1 MKLFIDTANC
11 LQIKELDQSSI
22 IDGVTTNPSL
32 MAKEGIKG
40 ADNWIKHYTYICTL
54 VNGPVSAEVIATD
67 YNGMLKEAYELASLH
82 KNIVV
87 KIPMTKNGIKVISGL
102 TTDGIKT
109 NCTLIFTAA
118 QALLAAKVGAT
129 YVSPFIGRLE
139 DIDEDGLGLIKSIRT
154 IYDQYKFDTQILAA
168 SIRNQKHLIKC
179 AELGADVATVP
190 YSILSE
196 LFNHPLTTKGL
207 EQFLTDHAKLNGL
220 QETLD

>member
-1 MKLFIDTANC
+1 MRLFIDTANC
-11 LQIKELDQSSI
+11 LKIKELEESSI

-40 ADNWIKHYTYICTL
+40 HDNWIKHYAIICTL
-54 VNGPVSAEVIATD
+54 INGPISAEVISTD
-67 YNGMLKEAYELASLH
+67 YKEMLQEAYDLASLH

-87 KIPMTKNGIKVISGL
+87 KIPMTKNGIKVISVL

-139 DIDEDGLGLIKSIRT
+139 DIDEDGLGLIKTIRT
-154 IYDQYKFDTQILAA
+154 VYDQYNFKTQILAA
-168 SIRNQKHLIKC
+168 SIRNQNHLIKC
-179 AELGADVATVP
+179 AELGADVVTAP
-190 YSILSE
+190 YSILSNM
-196 LFNHPLTTKGL
+196 FDHPLTTKGL
-207 EQFLTDHAKLNGL
+207 QQFLADHAKLNV
-220 QETLD
+220 

>member
-1 MKLFIDTANC
+1 MRLFIDTANC
-11 LQIKELDQSSI
+11 LKIKELEESSI

-40 ADNWIKHYTYICTL
+40 HDNWIKHYAIICTL
-54 VNGPVSAEVIATD
+54 VNGPISAEVISTD
-67 YNGMLKEAYELASLH
+67 YKEMLQEAYDLASLH

-87 KIPMTKNGIKVISGL
+87 KIPMTKNGIKVISVL

-139 DIDEDGLGLIKSIRT
+139 DIDEDGLGLIKTIRT
-154 IYDQYKFDTQILAA
+154 VYDQYNFKTQILAA
-168 SIRNQKHLIKC
+168 SIRNQNHLIKC
-179 AELGADVATVP
+179 AELGADVVTAP
-190 YSILSE
+190 YSILSNM
-196 LFNHPLTTKGL
+196 FDHPLTTKGL
-207 EQFLTDHAKLNGL
+207 QQFLADHAKLNV
-220 QETLD
+220 

>member
-11 LQIKELDQSSI
+11 LQIKELEELSI

-32 MAKEGIKG
+32 MAQEGIKG
-40 ADNWIKHYTYICTL
+40 HDNWIKHYAIICTL
-54 VNGPVSAEVIATD
+54 VNGPISAEVISTD
-67 YNGMLKEAYELASLH
+67 YKEMLQEAYDLASLH

-87 KIPMTKNGIKVISGL
+87 KIPMTKNGIKVISVL

-139 DIDEDGLGLIKSIRT
+139 DIDEDGLGLIKTIRT
-154 IYDQYKFDTQILAA
+154 VYDQYNFKTQILAA
-168 SIRNQKHLIKC
+168 SIRNQNHLIKC
-179 AELGADVATVP
+179 AELGADVVTAP
-190 YSILSE
+190 YSILSNM
-196 LFNHPLTTKGL
+196 FDHPLTTKGL
-207 EQFLTDHAKLNGL
+207 QQFLADHAKLNV
-220 QETLD
+220 

>member
-11 LQIKELDQSSI
+11 LQIKELEESSI

-40 ADNWIKHYTYICTL
+40 HDNWIKHYAIICTL
-54 VNGPVSAEVIATD
+54 VNGPISAEVISTD
-67 YNGMLKEAYELASLH
+67 YKEMLQEAYDLASLH

-87 KIPMTKNGIKVISGL
+87 KIPMTKNGIKVISVL

-139 DIDEDGLGLIKSIRT
+139 DINEDGLGLIKTIRT
-154 IYDQYKFDTQILAA
+154 VYDQYNFKTQILAA
-168 SIRNQKHLIKC
+168 SIRNQNHLIKC
-179 AELGADVATVP
+179 AELGADVVTAP
-190 YSILSE
+190 YSILSNM
-196 LFNHPLTTKGL
+196 FDHPLTTKGL
-207 EQFLTDHAKLNGL
+207 QQFLADHAKLNV
-220 QETLD
+220 

>member
-11 LQIKELDQSSI
+11 LQIRELEESSI

-40 ADNWIKHYTYICTL
+40 HDNWIKHYAIICTL
-54 VNGPVSAEVIATD
+54 VNGPISAEVISTD
-67 YNGMLKEAYELASLH
+67 YKEMLQEAYDLASLH

-87 KIPMTKNGIKVISGL
+87 KIPMTKNGIKVISVL

-139 DIDEDGLGLIKSIRT
+139 DIDEDGLGLIKTIRT
-154 IYDQYKFDTQILAA
+154 VYDQYNFKTQILAA
-168 SIRNQKHLIKC
+168 SIRNQNHLIKC
-179 AELGADVATVP
+179 AELGADVVTAP
-190 YSILSE
+190 YSILSNM
-196 LFNHPLTTKGL
+196 FDHPLTTKGL
-207 EQFLTDHAKLNGL
+207 QQFLADHAKLNV
-220 QETLD
+220 

>member
-11 LQIKELDQSSI
+11 LQIKELEELSI

-40 ADNWIKHYTYICTL
+40 HDNWIKHYAIICTL
-54 VNGPVSAEVIATD
+54 VNGPISAEVISTD
-67 YNGMLKEAYELASLH
+67 YKEMLQEAYNLASLH

-87 KIPMTKNGIKVISGL
+87 KIPMTKNGIKVISVL

-139 DIDEDGLGLIKSIRT
+139 DIDEDGLGLIKTIRT
-154 IYDQYKFDTQILAA
+154 VYDKYNFKTQILAA
-168 SIRNQKHLIKC
+168 SIRNQNHLVKC
-179 AELGADVATVP
+179 AELGADVVTAP
-190 YSILSE
+190 YSILSNM
-196 LFNHPLTTKGL
+196 FDHPLTTKGL
-207 EQFLTDHAKLNGL
+207 QQFLADHAKLNV
-220 QETLD
+220 

>member
-1 MKLFIDTANC
+1 MRLFIDTANC
-11 LQIKELDQSSI
+11 LKIKELEESSI

-40 ADNWIKHYTYICTL
+40 HDNWIKHYTIICTL
-54 VNGPVSAEVIATD
+54 VNGPISAEVISTD
-67 YNGMLKEAYELASLH
+67 YKEMLQEAYDLASLH

-87 KIPMTKNGIKVISGL
+87 KIPMTKNGIKVISVL

-139 DIDEDGLGLIKSIRT
+139 DIDEDGLGLIKTIRT
-154 IYDQYKFDTQILAA
+154 VYDQYNFKTQILAA
-168 SIRNQKHLIKC
+168 SIRNQNHLIKC
-179 AELGADVATVP
+179 AELGADVVTAP
-190 YSILSE
+190 YSILSNM
-196 LFNHPLTTKGL
+196 FDHPLTTKGL
-207 EQFLTDHAKLNGL
+207 QQFLADHAKLNV
-220 QETLD
+220 

>member
-11 LQIKELDQSSI
+11 LQIKELEESSI

-40 ADNWIKHYTYICTL
+40 HDNWIKHYTIICTL
-54 VNGPVSAEVIATD
+54 VNGPISAEVISTD
-67 YNGMLKEAYELASLH
+67 YKEMLQEAYDLASLH

-87 KIPMTKNGIKVISGL
+87 KIPMTKNGIKVISVL

-139 DIDEDGLGLIKSIRT
+139 DINEDGLGLIKTIRT
-154 IYDQYKFDTQILAA
+154 VYDQYNFKTQILAA
-168 SIRNQKHLIKC
+168 SIRNQNHLIKC
-179 AELGADVATVP
+179 AELGADVVTAP
-190 YSILSE
+190 YSILSNM
-196 LFNHPLTTKGL
+196 FDHPLTTKGL
-207 EQFLTDHAKLNGL
+207 QQFLADHAKLNV
-220 QETLD
+220 

>member
-1 MKLFIDTANC
+1 MRLFIDTANC
-11 LQIKELDQSSI
+11 LKIKELEESSI

-40 ADNWIKHYTYICTL
+40 HDNWIKHYAIICTL
-54 VNGPVSAEVIATD
+54 INGPISAEVISTD
-67 YNGMLKEAYELASLH
+67 YKEMLQEAYDLASLH

-87 KIPMTKNGIKVISGL
+87 KIPMTKNGIKVISVL

-139 DIDEDGLGLIKSIRT
+139 DINEDGLGLIKTIRT
-154 IYDQYKFDTQILAA
+154 VYDQYNFKTQILAA
-168 SIRNQKHLIKC
+168 SIRNQNHLIKC
-179 AELGADVATVP
+179 AELGADVVTAP
-190 YSILSE
+190 YSILSNM
-196 LFNHPLTTKGL
+196 FDHPLTTKGL
-207 EQFLTDHAKLNGL
+207 QQFLADHAKLNV
-220 QETLD
+220 

>member
-11 LQIKELDQSSI
+11 LQIKELEESSI

-40 ADNWIKHYTYICTL
+40 HDNWIKHYAIICTL
-54 VNGPVSAEVIATD
+54 INGPISAEVISTD
-67 YNGMLKEAYELASLH
+67 YKEMLQEAYDLASLH

-87 KIPMTKNGIKVISGL
+87 KIPMTKIGIKVISVL

-139 DIDEDGLGLIKSIRT
+139 DINEDGLGLIKTIRT
-154 IYDQYKFDTQILAA
+154 VYDQYNFKTQILAA
-168 SIRNQKHLIKC
+168 SIRNQNHLVKC
-179 AELGADVATVP
+179 AELGADVVTAP
-190 YSILSE
+190 YSILSNM
-196 LFNHPLTTKGL
+196 FDHPLTTKGL
-207 EQFLTDHAKLNGL
+207 QQFLADHAKLNV
-220 QETLD
+220 

>member
-11 LQIKELDQSSI
+11 MKIKELEESSI

-40 ADNWIKHYTYICTL
+40 HDNWIKHYTIICTL
-54 VNGPVSAEVIATD
+54 VNGPISAEVISTD
-67 YNGMLKEAYELASLH
+67 YKEMLQEAYDLASLH

-87 KIPMTKNGIKVISGL
+87 KIPMTKNGIKVISVL

-139 DIDEDGLGLIKSIRT
+139 DINEDGLGLIKTIRT
-154 IYDQYKFDTQILAA
+154 VYDQYNFKTQILAA
-168 SIRNQKHLIKC
+168 SIRNQNHLIKC
-179 AELGADVATVP
+179 AELGADVVTAP
-190 YSILSE
+190 YSILSNM
-196 LFNHPLTTKGL
+196 FDHPLTTKGL
-207 EQFLTDHAKLNGL
+207 QQFLADHAKLNV
-220 QETLD
+220 

>member
-11 LQIKELDQSSI
+11 LQIKELEELSI

-32 MAKEGIKG
+32 MAKEGING
-40 ADNWIKHYTYICTL
+40 HDNWIKHYAIICTL
-54 VNGPVSAEVIATD
+54 VNGPISAEVISTD
-67 YNGMLKEAYELASLH
+67 YKEMLQEAYNLASLH

-87 KIPMTKNGIKVISGL
+87 KIPMTKNGIKVISVL

-139 DIDEDGLGLIKSIRT
+139 DIDEDGLGLIKTIRT
-154 IYDQYKFDTQILAA
+154 VYDQYNFKTQILAA
-168 SIRNQKHLIKC
+168 SIRNQNHLI
-179 AELGADVATVP
+179 
-190 YSILSE
+190 
-196 LFNHPLTTKGL
+196 
-207 EQFLTDHAKLNGL
+207 
-220 QETLD
+220 

>member
-11 LQIKELDQSSI
+11 LQIKELEESSI

-40 ADNWIKHYTYICTL
+40 HDNWIKHYAIICTL
-54 VNGPVSAEVIATD
+54 INGPISAQVISTD
-67 YNGMLKEAYELASLH
+67 YKEMLQEAYDLASLH

-87 KIPMTKNGIKVISGL
+87 KIPMTKNGIKVISVL

-139 DIDEDGLGLIKSIRT
+139 DINEDGLGLIKTIRT
-154 IYDQYKFDTQILAA
+154 VYDQYNFKTQILAA
-168 SIRNQKHLIKC
+168 SIRNQNHLIKC
-179 AELGADVATVP
+179 AELGADVVTAP
-190 YSILSE
+190 YSILSNM
-196 LFNHPLTTKGL
+196 FNHPLTTKGL
-207 EQFLTDHAKLNGL
+207 QQFLADHAKLNV
-220 QETLD
+220 

>member
-1 MKLFIDTANC
+1 MRLFIDTANC
-11 LQIKELDQSSI
+11 LKIKELEESSI

-40 ADNWIKHYTYICTL
+40 HDNWIKHYTIICTL
-54 VNGPVSAEVIATD
+54 VNGPISAEVISTD
-67 YNGMLKEAYELASLH
+67 YKEMLQEAYGLASLH

-87 KIPMTKNGIKVISGL
+87 KIPMTKNGIKVISVL

-139 DIDEDGLGLIKSIRT
+139 DINEDGLGLIKTIRT
-154 IYDQYKFDTQILAA
+154 VYDQYNFKTQILAA
-168 SIRNQKHLIKC
+168 SIRNQNHLVKC
-179 AELGADVATVP
+179 AELGADVVTAP
-190 YSILSE
+190 YSILSNM
-196 LFNHPLTTKGL
+196 FDHPLTTKGL
-207 EQFLTDHAKLNGL
+207 QQFLADHAKLNV
-220 QETLD
+220 

>member
-11 LQIKELDQSSI
+11 LQIKELEESSI

-40 ADNWIKHYTYICTL
+40 HDNWIKHYAIICTL
-54 VNGPVSAEVIATD
+54 VNGPISAEVISTD
-67 YNGMLKEAYELASLH
+67 YKEMLQEAYDLASLH

-87 KIPMTKNGIKVISGL
+87 KIPMTKNGIKVISVL

-139 DIDEDGLGLIKSIRT
+139 DIDEDGLGLIKTIRT
-154 IYDQYKFDTQILAA
+154 VYDQYNFKTQILAA
-168 SIRNQKHLIKC
+168 SIRNQNHLIKC
-179 AELGADVATVP
+179 AELGADVVTAP
-190 YSILSE
+190 YSILSNM
-196 LFNHPLTTKGL
+196 FDHPLTTKGL
-207 EQFLTDHAKLNGL
+207 QQFLADHAKLNV
-220 QETLD
+220 

>member
-11 LQIKELDQSSI
+11 MKIKELEESSI

-40 ADNWIKHYTYICTL
+40 HDNWIKHYAIICTL
-54 VNGPVSAEVIATD
+54 VNGPISAEVISTD
-67 YNGMLKEAYELASLH
+67 YKEMLQEAYDLASLH

-87 KIPMTKNGIKVISGL
+87 KIPMTKNGIKVISVL

-139 DIDEDGLGLIKSIRT
+139 DIDEDGLGLIKTIRT
-154 IYDQYKFDTQILAA
+154 VYDQYNFKTQILAA
-168 SIRNQKHLIKC
+168 SIRNQNHLIKC
-179 AELGADVATVP
+179 AELGADVVTAP
-190 YSILSE
+190 YSILSNM
-196 LFNHPLTTKGL
+196 FDHPLTTKGL
-207 EQFLTDHAKLNGL
+207 QQFLADHAKLNV
-220 QETLD
+220 

>member
-11 LQIKELDQSSI
+11 LQIKELEESSI

-40 ADNWIKHYTYICTL
+40 HDNWIKHYAIICTL
-54 VNGPVSAEVIATD
+54 INGPISAEVISTD
-67 YNGMLKEAYELASLH
+67 YKEMLQEAYDLASLH

-87 KIPMTKNGIKVISGL
+87 KIPMTKNGIKVISVL

-139 DIDEDGLGLIKSIRT
+139 DINEDGLGLIKTIRT
-154 IYDQYKFDTQILAA
+154 VYDQYNFKTQILAA
-168 SIRNQKHLIKC
+168 SIRNQNHLIKC
-179 AELGADVATVP
+179 AELGADVVTAP
-190 YSILSE
+190 YSILSNM
-196 LFNHPLTTKGL
+196 FDHPLTTKGL
-207 EQFLTDHAKLNGL
+207 QQFLADHAKLNV
-220 QETLD
+220 

>member
-1 MKLFIDTANC
+1 MKLFIDSANC

-40 ADNWIKHYTYICTL
+40 AENWIKHYISICTL

-67 YNGMLKEAYELASLH
+67 YNGMLQEAYELARLH

-87 KIPMTKNGIKVISGL
+87 KIPMTKNGIKAIRVLS
-102 TTDGIKT
+102 TNGIKT

-154 IYDQYKFDTQILAA
+154 IFDQYKFDTQILAA
-168 SIRNQKHLIKC
+168 SIRNQNHLLKC
-179 AELGADVATVP
+179 AEYGADVVTAP
-190 YSILSE
+190 YSILIDM
-196 LFNHPLTTKGL
+196 FNHPLTTKGL
-207 EQFLTDHAKLNGL
+207 EQFLADHAKLNGNG
-220 QETLD
+220 ERI

>member
-11 LQIKELDQSSI
+11 LQIKELEESSI

-40 ADNWIKHYTYICTL
+40 HDNWIKHYAIICTL
-54 VNGPVSAEVIATD
+54 VNGPISAEVISTD
-67 YNGMLKEAYELASLH
+67 YKEMLQEAYNLASLH

-87 KIPMTKNGIKVISGL
+87 KIPMTKNGIKVISVL

-139 DIDEDGLGLIKSIRT
+139 DIDEDGLGLIKTIRT
-154 IYDQYKFDTQILAA
+154 VYDKYNFKTQILAA
-168 SIRNQKHLIKC
+168 SIRNQNHLVKC
-179 AELGADVATVP
+179 AELGADVVTAP
-190 YSILSE
+190 YSILSNM
-196 LFNHPLTTKGL
+196 FDHPLTTKGL
-207 EQFLTDHAKLNGL
+207 QQFLADHAKLNV
-220 QETLD
+220 